1 MCNTNNTIMQIIFD
15 NFPYLNRAHGVH
27 VWNYTDNKPLLWSDV
42 TNYINER
49 TNVPLHYLQILDQS
63 NGLSSRITLDAEN
76 KSPVNLDHF
85 KSTYTSGDRKYFDI
99 WFKIYLNLF
108 AKSK

>member
-1 MCNTNNTIMQIIFD
+1 MQIIFD
-15 NFPYLNRAHGVH
+15 NFPYLHRAHGVH

-42 TNYINER
+42 TNYIKER
-49 TNVPLHYLQILDQS
+49 TNVPLHYLQIQKNKS
-63 NGLSSRITLDAEN
+63 NGFPSRIILDVEN
-76 KSPVNLDHF
+76 HSPVNIEHF

>member
-1 MCNTNNTIMQIIFD
+1 MSEQGTYYTSTSSVTGERQDTTFTIRVSARPEITYVRPPHPSPIWD
-15 NFPYLNRAHGVH
+15 DHTPRAVVGFPSR
-27 VWNYTDNKPLLWSDV
+27 
-42 TNYINER
+42 I
-49 TNVPLHYLQILDQS
+49 ILDV
-63 NGLSSRITLDAEN
+63 EN
-76 KSPVNLDHF
+76 HSPVNIEHF